1 MGGKLSGWHRRWE
14 RRYSYGLPDCYRMI
28 IRIATRFLLTTKRS
42 ILLLLG
48 LGLSGLHPVWAQ
60 EVVARFTVS
69 GTVRGGHGE
78 ALPGA
83 SVAVPALNTG
93 TAADSLGHFSL
104 ALPAGRHQLIVAFVG
119 YQQITRDLNL
129 TKNQRLSFALDA
141 SGNELSEVVVE
152 GAVTL
157 EQKLRTTQMGV
168 EHLSIQE
175 AKLLPALFGEVDIL
189 KTLQL
194 KPGVQSGGEGTSGLF
209 VRGGSADQ
217 NLVLLD
223 NTLLYN
229 PNHLFGLFSVFNSD
243 AVQSVDLYKSGFPAQ
258 FGGRLS
264 SVVDVKLR
272 EGDRQHYVATGGV
285 GLISSRLT
293 YEGPI
298 NKGKGSFIVSGR
310 RTYFDIFTRALNK
323 ANEGKENYSP
333 IPDYYFYDFNAK
345 ANYTLGD
352 KDQLF
357 LTGYLGRDIF
367 GFNSTNG
374 FDFTFQWGNTIGSLR
389 WNHVFSPRL
398 FVNTTV
404 SVSDYKYNLTNKLAD
419 AFSFNLGSRITDY
432 TGRTDFEYTPNDRHL
447 LKAGAILTQHTF
459 GVGRLNANTN
469 DGRVNF
475 GSDVSYYGLE
485 GALYASDNYKATD
498 KLQLEGG
505 LRLTGFRSGS
515 NQYGGLEPRAAA
527 RYSFNDRTSFKLNY
541 AMMYQYV
548 HLVTN
553 SGASLPTD
561 IWYPSRLSVK
571 PQQSQQV
578 SAGVSFLLGGGKY
591 LLTNEV
597 YYKWGRNQVDFKDGA
612 QLFVN
617 PELDQEFIFGKSWAY
632 GNEVY
637 LEKKTGRT
645 TGWIGYTLA
654 WSWRNFQPQNGTNG
668 VNNGQDFHPNYDRRH
683 NLTVVVIHKLN
694 TRISLTASFIYTS
707 GNLTTLPLGRFG
719 VQDIPGSSTGLD
731 PRPVPIYPDRNSYRL
746 IPYHRLDLGVV
757 YKIGTRLNQDLTLS
771 IYNAYNR
778 RNAYFIF
785 FDTVKDKATGRTVA
799 FTAKQVS
806 LFPVIPSL
814 TYNFRF

>member
-1 MGGKLSGWHRRWE
+1 MLIGW
-14 RRYSYGLPDCYRMI
+14 G
-28 IRIATRFLLTTKRS
+28 
-42 ILLLLG
+42 
-48 LGLSGLHPVWAQ
+48 AQ
-60 EVVARFTVS
+60 RAVAQDASRFTLS
-69 GTVRGGHGE
+69 GTVRGARGE

-83 SVAVPALNTG
+83 SVAVPQLSTG
-93 TAADSLGHFSL
+93 TAADSLGRFTL
-104 ALPAGRHQLIVAFVG
+104 TLPGGRHQLVVASIG

-129 TKNQRLSFALDA
+129 THNQRLSFVLEE
-141 SGNELSEVVVE
+141 SGNELGEVVVQ

-157 EQKLRTTQMGV
+157 EEKLKTTQMGV
-168 EHLSIQE
+168 EHLSVRE

-223 NTLLYN
+223 NALVYN

-272 EGDRQHYVATGGV
+272 EGDRQHYVATGGI

-323 ANEGKENYSP
+323 ANEGKEDYSP
-333 IPDYYFYDFNAK
+333 IPDYYFYDMNAK

-352 KDQLF
+352 KDQVF
-357 LTGYLGRDIF
+357 FTGYLGRDVF
-367 GFNSTNG
+367 GFSSTGG
-374 FDFTFQWGNTIGSLR
+374 FNFNFNWGNTIGTLR

-398 FVNTTV
+398 FVNTSV
-404 SVSDYKYNLTNKLAD
+404 AVSDYQYSLTNRLD
-419 AFSFNLGSRITDY
+419 QFSFGLGSNIRDY
-432 TGRTDFEYTPNDRHL
+432 TARTDVEYTPTDKHL
-447 LKAGAILTQHTF
+447 FKAGALFTQHRF
-459 GVGRLNANTN
+459 GVGRLDANSG

-475 GSDVSYYGLE
+475 GSDVNYYGAE
-485 GALYASDNYKATD
+485 GALYASDNYKASD

-515 NQYGGLEPRAAA
+515 DQYGGIEPRAAA
-527 RYSFNDRTSFKLNY
+527 RYALNDRTSFKANY
-541 AMMYQYV
+541 ALMYQYV

-553 SGASLPTD
+553 SGATLPTD

-571 PQQSQQV
+571 PQRSQQV
-578 SAGVSFLLGGGKY
+578 STGASFLLGDGKY

-597 YYKWGRNQVDFKDGA
+597 YYKWGQNQVDFKDGA

-617 PELDQEFIFGKSWAY
+617 PELDAEFIFGKSWAY
-632 GNEVY
+632 GNEIY

-654 WSWRNFQPQNGTNG
+654 WSWRNFQPQRGTTG
-668 VNNGQDFHPNYDRRH
+668 INNGEDFHPGYDRRH
-683 NLTVVVIHKLN
+683 NLTVVVLHQLN
-694 TRISLTASFIYTS
+694 ARINLTASFVYTS

-719 VQDIPGSSTGLD
+719 VQDIPGSSVGID
-731 PRPVPIYPDRNSYRL
+731 PRPVPIYPNRNSYQL

-757 YKIGTRLNQDLTLS
+757 YKIGARLNQDLTLS

-778 RNAYFIF
+778 RNAYFVF
-785 FDTVKDKATGRTVA
+785 FETVRDKASGRTTGFA
-799 FTAKQVS
+799 AKQVS

>member
-1 MGGKLSGWHRRWE
+1 MV
-14 RRYSYGLPDCYRMI
+14 
-28 IRIATRFLLTTKRS
+28 
-42 ILLLLG
+42 LG
-48 LGLSGLHPVWAQ
+48 LVGPVWGQAPGGG
-60 EVVARFTVS
+60 RFTLS
-69 GTVRGGHGE
+69 GTVRGGRGE
-78 ALPGA
+78 TLPGA
-83 SVAVPALNTG
+83 SVAVPALGTG
-93 TAADSLGHFSL
+93 TAADSVGHFSL
-104 ALPAGRHQLIVAFVG
+104 SLPAGKHHVVVAFVG
-119 YQQITRDLNL
+119 YQPVERDISLSRNL
-129 TKNQRLSFALDA
+129 HLSFDLAE
-141 SGNELSEVVVE
+141 SGNELSEVVVT
-152 GAVTL
+152 GGITL
-157 EQKLRTTQMGV
+157 EQKLKTTQMGV

-209 VRGGSADQ
+209 VRGGSSDQ

-223 NTLLYN
+223 NTVVYN

-272 EGDRQHYVATGGV
+272 EGDRQHYVATGGI

-310 RTYFDIFTRALNK
+310 RTYFDVFTRALNK
-323 ANEGKENYSP
+323 ANENKEDYSP

-345 ANYTLGD
+345 ANYTLGE

-357 LTGYLGRDIF
+357 FTGYLGRDVF
-367 GFNSTNG
+367 GFSSTGG
-374 FDFTFQWGNTIGSLR
+374 FNFNFQWGNTLASVR
-389 WNHVFSPRL
+389 WNHVFSPKL
-398 FVNTTV
+398 FVNTTA
-404 SVSDYKYNLTNKLAD
+404 SVSDYKYDLTNKLD
-419 AFSFNLGSRITDY
+419 QFSFALGSRITDY
-432 TGRTDFEYTPNDRHL
+432 TGRTDFEYTPNDRHQ
-447 LKAGAILTQHTF
+447 LKFGAMLTQHRF
-459 GVGRLNANTN
+459 GVGRLDANSG

-475 GSDVSYYGLE
+475 GSDVNYYGLDA
-485 GALYASDNYKATD
+485 GVYASDNYKASD

-505 LRLTGFRSGS
+505 LRLSGFSSGS
-515 NQYGGLEPRAAA
+515 NQYGGLEPRASA
-527 RYSFNDRTSFKLNY
+527 RYSLSDKTSLKASY
-541 AMMYQYV
+541 ALMYQYV

-571 PQQSQQV
+571 PQRSQQL
-578 SAGVSFLLGGGKY
+578 SGGVSFLLGQGKY

-597 YYKWGRNQVDFKDGA
+597 YYKWGRNQIDFRDGA

-617 PELDQEFIFGKSWAY
+617 PELDAEFIFGKSWSY
-632 GNEVY
+632 GNELY
-637 LEKKTGRT
+637 LEKKTGKT

-654 WSWRNFQPQNGTNG
+654 WSWRNFQPQRGTNG

-683 NLTVVVIHKLN
+683 NLTVVVIHQLN
-694 TRISLTASFIYTS
+694 ARINLTGSFIYTS

-719 VQDIPGSSTGLD
+719 VQDIPGGRTGID
-731 PRPVPIYPDRNSYRL
+731 PRPVPVYPDRNSYRL

-757 YKIGTRLNQDLTLS
+757 YKIGARRNQDLTLS

-778 RNAYFIF
+778 RNAYFVF
-785 FDTVKDKATGRTVA
+785 FDTVNDKATGRTVA
-799 FTAKQVS
+799 FKAKQVS

>member
-1 MGGKLSGWHRRWE
+1 MIPASIP
-14 RRYSYGLPDCYRMI
+14 RYL
-28 IRIATRFLLTTKRS
+28 FLVLW
-42 ILLLLG
+42 LG
-48 LGLSGLHPVWAQ
+48 LNGPRLAWAQ
-60 EVVARFTVS
+60 EVPRFTIS
-69 GTVRGGHGE
+69 GTVRGARGE

-83 SVAVPALNTG
+83 SVAVPVLSTG
-93 TAADSLGHFSL
+93 TAADSLGRFSL
-104 ALPAGRHQLIVAFVG
+104 KLPSGKHQLVIAFIG

-129 TKNQRLSFALDA
+129 TRNQRLSFSLAE
-141 SGNELSEVVVE
+141 SGNELGEVVVE
-152 GAVTL
+152 GTRTL
-157 EQKLRTTQMGV
+157 EEKLKTTQMGV
-168 EHLSIQE
+168 EHLTIRE

-223 NTLLYN
+223 NALVYN

-243 AVQSVDLYKSGFPAQ
+243 AVQSVDLYKSGFPAE

-272 EGDRQHYVATGGV
+272 EGDRQHFVATGGI

-293 YEGPI
+293 LEGPI

-310 RTYFDIFTRALNK
+310 RTYFDVFTRAINK
-323 ANEGKENYSP
+323 ANEKKEDYSP
-333 IPDYYFYDFNAK
+333 IPDYYFYDLNAK
-345 ANYTLGD
+345 ANYTLGE
-352 KDQLF
+352 KDRIF
-357 LTGYLGRDIF
+357 LTGYLGRDVF
-367 GFNSTNG
+367 GFGSTGG
-374 FDFTFQWGNTIGSLR
+374 FDFNFNWGNTVGTLR
-389 WNHVFSPRL
+389 WNHVFSDKL
-398 FVNTTV
+398 FVNTTAT
-404 SVSDYKYNLTNKLAD
+404 VSDYQYNLTNKFD
-419 AFSFNLGSRITDY
+419 AFSFGLGSSIRDY
-432 TGRTDFEYTPNDRHL
+432 TGRVDAEYSPNDRHL
-447 LKAGAILTQHTF
+447 VKAGATLTQHRF
-459 GVGRLNANTN
+459 GVGRLDANSG

-475 GSDVSYYGLE
+475 GSNINYYGLD
-485 GALYASDNYKATD
+485 GAVYASDNYKATD

-515 NQYGGLEPRAAA
+515 DLYGGLEPRGSA
-527 RYSFNDRTSFKLNY
+527 RYSLNDRTSIKASY

-561 IWYPSRLSVK
+561 IWYPSRLNVK
-571 PQQSQQV
+571 PQRSQQL
-578 SAGVSFLLGGGKY
+578 STGVSFLLGQGKY

-597 YYKWGRNQVDFKDGA
+597 YYKWGKNQVDFKDGA

-617 PELDQEFIFGKSWAY
+617 PELDAEFIFGKSWSY
-632 GNEVY
+632 GNELY
-637 LEKKTGRT
+637 LEKKTGKT

-654 WSWRNFQPQNGTNG
+654 WSWRNFQPQRGTTG
-668 VNNGQDFHPNYDRRH
+668 INNGEDFHPSYDRRH
-683 NLTVVVIHKLN
+683 NLTVVVMHQLN
-694 TRISLTASFIYTS
+694 KRVSLTASFIYTS
-707 GNLTTLPLGRFG
+707 GSLTTLPLGRFG

-731 PRPVPIYPDRNSYRL
+731 PRPVPIYPGRNSYQL

-757 YKIGTRLNQDLTLS
+757 YKVGTRRNNDLTLS

-778 RNAYFIF
+778 RNAYFVF
-785 FDTVKDKATGRTVA
+785 FETVKDKATDRITGFA
-799 FTAKQVS
+799 AKQVS

>member
-1 MGGKLSGWHRRWE
+1 MVFSTSA
-14 RRYSYGLPDCYRMI
+14 RY
-28 IRIATRFLLTTKRS
+28 FLLV
-42 ILLLLG
+42 LFVG
-48 LGLSGLHPVWAQ
+48 LGWPSGAWAQ
-60 EVVARFTVS
+60 DAARFTLS
-69 GTVRGGHGE
+69 GTVRGARGE
-78 ALPGA
+78 TLPGA

-93 TAADSLGHFSL
+93 TAADSLGRFSL
-104 ALPAGRHQLIVAFVG
+104 LLPAGRHSIVVAFVG
-119 YQQITRDLNL
+119 YQQLTREVNLNR
-129 TKNQRLSFALDA
+129 NQRLSFTLEE
-141 SGNELSEVVVE
+141 SGNELGEVVVE
-152 GAVTL
+152 GSVTL
-157 EQKLRTTQMGV
+157 EEKLKSTQMGV
-168 EHLSIQE
+168 ERVSIRE

-209 VRGGSADQ
+209 VRGGSSDQ

-223 NTLLYN
+223 NALVYN

-243 AVQSVDLYKSGFPAQ
+243 AVQSVDLYKSGFPAE

-323 ANEGKENYSP
+323 ANEGNAEYDP
-333 IPDYYFYDFNAK
+333 IPDYHFYDLNFK
-345 ANYTLGD
+345 ANYPLGE
-352 KDQLF
+352 KDQVF
-357 LTGYLGRDIF
+357 LTGYLGRDVF
-367 GFNSTNG
+367 GFNSPGG
-374 FDFTFQWGNTIGSLR
+374 FDFNFNWGNTVGALR
-389 WNHVFSPRL
+389 WNHVFSPKL

-404 SVSDYKYNLTNKLAD
+404 SASDYQYDLTNRLD
-419 AFSFNLGSRITDY
+419 QFSFGLGSRITDY
-432 TGRTDFEYTPNDRHL
+432 SARTDFEYKPDDRHV
-447 LKAGAILTQHTF
+447 LKAGAQFTHHKF
-459 GVGRLNANTN
+459 GVGRLDANSG

-475 GSDVSYYGLE
+475 GSDINYYGLD
-485 GALYASDNYKATD
+485 GAVYASDNFKATD

-505 LRLTGFRSGS
+505 LRLTGFGSGS
-515 NQYGGLEPRAAA
+515 NQYFGLEPRGSA
-527 RYSFNDRTSFKLNY
+527 RYSLSDNTSLKGSY

-571 PQQSQQV
+571 PQRSQQV
-578 SAGVSFLLGGGKY
+578 SGGVSFLLGQGKY

-597 YYKWGRNQVDFKDGA
+597 YYKWGQNQVDFRDGA

-617 PELDQEFIFGKSWAY
+617 PELDAEFIFGKSWSY
-632 GNEVY
+632 GNELY
-637 LEKKTGRT
+637 LEKKTGKT

-654 WSWRNFQPQNGTNG
+654 WSWRNFQPQRGTTG
-668 VNNGQDFHPNYDRRH
+668 VNFGRDFHPNYDRRH
-683 NLTVVVIHKLN
+683 NLTVVLLHKLN
-694 TRISLTASFIYTS
+694 ARIDLTGSFIYTS

-719 VQDIPGSSTGLD
+719 VQDIPGSRTGID

-757 YKIGTRLNQDLTLS
+757 YKIGSRRNQDLTLS

-778 RNAYFIF
+778 RNAYFVF
-785 FDTVKDKATGRTVA
+785 FETQEDPVTDVITG
-799 FTAKQVS
+799 FKAKQVS

-814 TYNFRF
+814 TYNFKF

>member
-1 MGGKLSGWHRRWE
+1 M
-14 RRYSYGLPDCYRMI
+14 
-28 IRIATRFLLTTKRS
+28 
-42 ILLLLG
+42 LLG
-48 LGLSGLHPVWAQ
+48 LGWPQAGWSQTEGS
-60 EVVARFTVS
+60 FTLT
-69 GTVRGGHGE
+69 GTVRGGRGE
-78 ALPGA
+78 VLPGA
-83 SVAVPALNTG
+83 SVAVPALSTG
-93 TAADSLGHFSL
+93 TAADSLGHYSL
-104 ALPAGRHQLIVAFVG
+104 RLPAGRHEVVVAFVG
-119 YQQITRDLNL
+119 YQQVARDLTL
-129 TKNQRLSFALDA
+129 TRNQRLSFTLEE
-141 SGNELSEVVVE
+141 SGNELGEVVVE
-152 GAVTL
+152 GSVTL
-157 EQKLRTTQMGV
+157 EQKLKSTQMGV

-223 NTLLYN
+223 NAVVYN

-243 AVQSVDLYKSGFPAQ
+243 AVQGVDLYKSGFPAQ

-293 YEGPI
+293 FEGPI
-298 NKGKGSFIVSGR
+298 RKGKGSFIVSGR

-323 ANEGKENYSP
+323 ANEKKENYSP

-345 ANYTLGD
+345 ANYTLGA

-357 LTGYLGRDIF
+357 LTGYLGRDVF
-367 GFNSTNG
+367 GFNSPGG
-374 FDFTFQWGNTIGSLR
+374 FNFNFSWGNTIGTLR

-398 FVNTTV
+398 FLNTAV
-404 SVSDYKYNLTNKLAD
+404 SVSDYKYDLTNRLD
-419 AFSFNLGSRITDY
+419 QFSFTLGSRITDY
-432 TGRTDFEYTPNDRHL
+432 SGRTDLEYTPNDRHV
-447 LKAGAILTQHTF
+447 LKAGAQLTQHKF
-459 GVGRLNANTN
+459 GVGRLDANSG
-469 DGRVNF
+469 DGRINF
-475 GSDVSYYGLE
+475 GSDVNYFGLE
-485 GALYASDNYKATD
+485 GALYASDNYRASD
-498 KLQLEGG
+498 HLQLEGG

-515 NQYGGLEPRAAA
+515 NQYAGLEPRAAA
-527 RYSFNDRTSFKLNY
+527 RYSFSERISLKANY
-541 AMMYQYV
+541 ALMYQYV

-561 IWYPSRLSVK
+561 IWYPSRLGVR
-571 PQQSQQV
+571 PQRSQQV
-578 SAGVSFLLGGGKY
+578 STGASFLLGKGKY

-597 YYKWGRNQVDFKDGA
+597 YYKWGQNQIDFKDGA

-617 PELDQEFIFGKSWAY
+617 PELDSEFIFGRGWSY
-632 GNEVY
+632 GNELY

-654 WSWRNFQPQNGTNG
+654 WSWRNFQPQRGTSG
-668 VNNGQDFHPNYDRRH
+668 VNNGADFHPTYDRRH
-683 NLTVVVIHKLN
+683 NLTVVILHKLN
-694 TRISLTASFIYTS
+694 TRINLTASFLYSS
-707 GNLTTLPLGRFG
+707 GSLTTLPLGRFG
-719 VQDIPGSSTGLD
+719 VQDIPGSSTGID
-731 PRPVPIYPDRNSYRL
+731 PRPVPIYPNRNSYQL

-757 YKIGTRLNQDLTLS
+757 YKIGDRRNQDLTLS

-778 RNAYFIF
+778 RNAYFVF
-785 FDTVKDKATGRTVA
+785 FETVKDKATDRTTGFRA
-799 FTAKQVS
+799 QQVS

>member
-1 MGGKLSGWHRRWE
+1 MVLDS
-14 RRYSYGLPDCYRMI
+14 
-28 IRIATRFLLTTKRS
+28 ATRYFW
-42 ILLLLG
+42 LLLLVV
-48 LGLSGLHPVWAQ
+48 LGLSGPQRADAQ
-60 EVVARFTVS
+60 NAARFTIS
-69 GTVRGGHGE
+69 GTVRGGRGE
-78 ALPGA
+78 TLPGA

-104 ALPAGRHQLIVAFVG
+104 SLPAGRHQLAVAFIG
-119 YQQITRDLNL
+119 YQQITRDINL
-129 TKNQRLSFALDA
+129 TKNQRLSFDLAE
-141 SGNELSEVVVE
+141 SGNELGEVVVE

-157 EQKLRTTQMGV
+157 EQKLKTTQMGV

-223 NTLLYN
+223 NAIVYN

-323 ANEGKENYSP
+323 ANEGKEDYSP
-333 IPDYYFYDFNAK
+333 IPDYYFYDLNAK
-345 ANYTLGD
+345 ANYTLGE
-352 KDQLF
+352 KDRLF

-367 GFNSTNG
+367 GFSSTNG
-374 FDFTFQWGNTIGSLR
+374 FNFNFQWGNTVGSLR
-389 WNHVFSPRL
+389 WQHTFSPKL
-398 FVNTTV
+398 FVNT
-404 SVSDYKYNLTNKLAD
+404 SVTLSDYKYSLVNKLD
-419 AFSFNLGSRITDY
+419 QFSFSLGSEIRDY
-432 TGRTDFEYTPNDRHL
+432 TGRTDFEYTPDDRHQI
-447 LKAGAILTQHTF
+447 KFGAMLTEHKF
-459 GVGRLNANTN
+459 GVGRLDANSG

-475 GSDVSYYGLE
+475 GSDVNYYGLD
-485 GALYASDNYKATD
+485 GAVYLSDNYKYND

-515 NQYGGLEPRAAA
+515 DQYGGLEPRAAA
-527 RYSFNDRTSFKLNY
+527 RYALNDKTSFKLNY

-553 SGASLPTD
+553 SGATLPTD
-561 IWYPSRLSVK
+561 IWYPSRLNVK

-578 SAGVSFLLGGGKY
+578 SGGGSFLLGGGKY

-597 YYKWGRNQVDFKDGA
+597 YYKWGRNQVDFRDGA

-617 PELDQEFIFGKSWAY
+617 PELDAEFIFGKSWSY
-632 GNEVY
+632 GNELY
-637 LEKKTGRT
+637 LEKKTGKT

-654 WSWRNFQPQNGTNG
+654 WAWRNFQPQRGGNG

-683 NLTVVVIHKLN
+683 NLTVVVMHKLN
-694 TRISLTASFIYTS
+694 PRITLTGSFIYTS

-719 VQDIPGSSTGLD
+719 IQDIPGASTGLD

-757 YKIGTRLNQDLTLS
+757 YKIGARRDQDLTLS

-778 RNAYFIF
+778 RNAYFVF
-785 FDTVKDKATGRTVA
+785 FETVKDKATDRITGFRA
-799 FTAKQVS
+799 QQVS

>member
-1 MGGKLSGWHRRWE
+1 MRFDLSG
-14 RRYSYGLPDCYRMI
+14 SMVF
-28 IRIATRFLLTTKRS
+28 RFNSRGFWLVM
-42 ILLLLG
+42 LLG
-48 LGLSGLHPVWAQ
+48 LGWPQAGWSQAGGP
-60 EVVARFTVS
+60 FTLT
-69 GTVRGGHGE
+69 GTVRGGRGE
-78 ALPGA
+78 VLPGA
-83 SVAVPALNTG
+83 SVAVPALSTG
-93 TAADSLGHFSL
+93 TAADSLGHYSL
-104 ALPAGRHQLIVAFVG
+104 RLPAGRHEVVVAFVG
-119 YQQITRDLNL
+119 YQQVARDLTL
-129 TKNQRLSFALDA
+129 TKNQRLSFTLEE
-141 SGNELSEVVVE
+141 SGNELGEVVVE
-152 GAVTL
+152 GSVTL
-157 EQKLRTTQMGV
+157 EQKLKSTQMGV

-223 NTLLYN
+223 NAVVYN

-243 AVQSVDLYKSGFPAQ
+243 AVQGVDLYKSGFPAQ

-293 YEGPI
+293 FEGPI
-298 NKGKGSFIVSGR
+298 RKGKGSFIVSGR

-323 ANEGKENYSP
+323 ANEKKENYSP

-345 ANYTLGD
+345 ANYTLGA

-357 LTGYLGRDIF
+357 LTGYLGRDVF
-367 GFNSTNG
+367 GFNSPGG
-374 FDFTFQWGNTIGSLR
+374 FNFNFSWGNTIGTLR

-398 FVNTTV
+398 FLNTAV
-404 SVSDYKYNLTNKLAD
+404 SVSDYKYDLTNRLD
-419 AFSFNLGSRITDY
+419 QFSFTLGSRITDY
-432 TGRTDFEYTPNDRHL
+432 SGRTDLEYTPNDRHV
-447 LKAGAILTQHTF
+447 LKAGAQLTQHKF
-459 GVGRLNANTN
+459 GVGRLDANSG
-469 DGRVNF
+469 DGRINF
-475 GSDVSYYGLE
+475 GSDVNYFGLE
-485 GALYASDNYKATD
+485 GALYASDNYRASD
-498 KLQLEGG
+498 HLQLEGG

-515 NQYGGLEPRAAA
+515 NQYAGLEPRAAA
-527 RYSFNDRTSFKLNY
+527 RYSFSERISLKANY
-541 AMMYQYV
+541 ALMYQYV

-561 IWYPSRLSVK
+561 IWYPSRLGVR
-571 PQQSQQV
+571 PQRSQQV
-578 SAGVSFLLGGGKY
+578 STGASFLLGKGKY

-597 YYKWGRNQVDFKDGA
+597 YYKWGQNQIDFKDGA

-617 PELDQEFIFGKSWAY
+617 PELNSEFIFGRGWSY
-632 GNEVY
+632 GNELY

-654 WSWRNFQPQNGTNG
+654 WSWRNFQPQRGTSG
-668 VNNGQDFHPNYDRRH
+668 VNNGADFHPTYDRRH
-683 NLTVVVIHKLN
+683 NLTVVILHKLS
-694 TRISLTASFIYTS
+694 TRINLTASFLYSS
-707 GNLTTLPLGRFG
+707 GSLTTLPLGRFG
-719 VQDIPGSSTGLD
+719 VQDIPGSSTGID
-731 PRPVPIYPDRNSYRL
+731 PRPVPIYPNRNSYQL

-757 YKIGTRLNQDLTLS
+757 YKIGARRNQDLTLS

-778 RNAYFIF
+778 RNAYFVF
-785 FDTVKDKATGRTVA
+785 FETVKDKATDRTTGFRA
-799 FTAKQVS
+799 QQVS

>member
-1 MGGKLSGWHRRWE
+1 MG
-14 RRYSYGLPDCYRMI
+14 
-28 IRIATRFLLTTKRS
+28 
-42 ILLLLG
+42 LLLG
-48 LGLSGLHPVWAQ
+48 AGGPRFAQ
-60 EVVARFTVS
+60 AQDVGRFTLS

-104 ALPAGRHQLIVAFVG
+104 RLPGGRHQLVVAFVG
-119 YQQITRDLNL
+119 YQPFTRDLNL
-129 TKNQRLSFALDA
+129 TKNQRLSFSLQE
-141 SGNELSEVVVE
+141 SGNELGEVVVE
-152 GAVTL
+152 GTATL
-157 EQKLRTTQMGV
+157 EQKLKTTQMGV
-168 EHLSIQE
+168 EHLSIRE
-175 AKLLPALFGEVDIL
+175 AKLLPALFGEVDVL

-223 NTLLYN
+223 NTVVYN

-272 EGDRQHYVATGGV
+272 EGNRQHYVATGGV

-298 NKGKGSFIVSGR
+298 NKGKGSFLVSGR

-323 ANEGKENYSP
+323 ANENKPDFSP

-345 ANYTLGD
+345 ANYTLGA

-357 LTGYLGRDIF
+357 LTGYLGRDVF
-367 GFNSTNG
+367 GFSSPNG
-374 FDFTFQWGNTIGSLR
+374 FNFSFNWGNTLGSLR
-389 WNHVFSPRL
+389 WSHVFSPQL
-398 FVNTTV
+398 SVNTTAA
-404 SVSDYKYNLTNKLAD
+404 VSDYKYTLTNRLD
-419 AFSFNLGSRITDY
+419 QFSFTLGSHILDF
-432 TGRTDFEYTPNDRHL
+432 TGRTDFEYTPNDWHL
-447 LKAGAILTQHTF
+447 LKAGAMLTQHQF
-459 GVGRLNANTN
+459 GVGRVDANSG

-475 GSDVSYYGLE
+475 GADVTYYGQE
-485 GALYASDNYKATD
+485 GGLYASDNYKATD

-505 LRLTGFRSGS
+505 LRLSGFRSGA

-527 RYSFNDRTSFKLNY
+527 RYSFNDRTSVKLNY
-541 AMMYQYV
+541 ALMYQYV

-553 SGASLPTD
+553 SGATLPTD
-561 IWYPSRLSVK
+561 IWYPSRLSVL
-571 PQQSQQV
+571 PQRSQQV
-578 SAGVSFLLGGGKY
+578 SSGVSFLLGQGTY

-597 YYKWGRNQVDFKDGA
+597 YYKWGRNQVDFRDGA

-617 PELDQEFIFGKSWAY
+617 PELDAEFIFGKSWAY
-632 GNEVY
+632 GNELY

-645 TGWIGYTLA
+645 TGWVGYTLA
-654 WSWRNFQPQNGTNG
+654 WSWRNFQPQRGTNG
-668 VNNGQDFHPNYDRRH
+668 INNGADFHPPYDRRH
-683 NLTVVVIHKLN
+683 NLTVVVLHQLSA
-694 TRISLTASFIYTS
+694 RVSLTASFIYTS

-719 VQDIPGSSTGLD
+719 VQDIPGSNTRID
-731 PRPVPIYPDRNSYRL
+731 PRPVPIYPDRDSYRL

-757 YKIGTRLNQDLTLS
+757 YKIGARLNQDLTLS

-778 RNAYFIF
+778 RNAYFVF
-785 FDTVKDKATGRTVA
+785 FDTVKDKATGRTTG
-799 FTAKQVS
+799 FQAKQVS